1 MFFQLLRSLVF
12 LQWMELSIYFYTNV
26 STVDMKFELHNLNLN
41 NFYKDYFYSSLI
53 NRCKLNIY
61 EDALIIGLKKN
72 NIKKFSLY
80 LFEYNFGFFLINLIK
95 SKANFIKVEGY
106 QHGIFSNQLLWLD
119 IISKIRNNLNYLPHT
134 IKAFHPASL
143 NDYKSKIKSKKIKF
157 YLLKKQKS
165 QLSLDYKNSKKKTHS
180 NNILVLPGTHDA
192 NKIYD
197 EINNKNIDIKS
208 NVIFYIKFHPKKV
221 VYAKD
226 SEKLK
231 VIKTIKNKKFSDV
244 LISSTSTLV
253 YDFLNMKKKFM
264 VYNFDNKQNL
274 ISSNLKK
281 KIRFYNF

>member
-1 MFFQLLRSLVF
+1 
-12 LQWMELSIYFYTNV
+12 
-26 STVDMKFELHNLNLN
+26 MKV
-41 NFYKDYFYSSLI
+41 K
-53 NRCKLNIY
+53 
-61 EDALIIGLKKN
+61 
-72 NIKKFSLY
+72 NIKS
-80 LFEYNFGFFLINLIK
+80 
-95 SKANFIKVEGY
+95 FIDFY
-106 QHGIFSNQLLWLD
+106 RYMGISTCISSIPRSVKNEKQL
-119 IISKIRNNLNYLPHT
+119 
-134 IKAFHPASL
+134 
-143 NDYKSKIKSKKIKF
+143 
-157 YLLKKQKS
+157 
-165 QLSLDYKNSKKKTHS
+165 KNSKKKTHS